1 MFSASLPVRVGKFF
15 FPGLEKWKELIIFAA
30 DYSNDMDIVIG
41 IVIIVV
47 GAVLHYF
54 TRKYGHP

>member
-1 MFSASLPVRVGKFF
+1 MDWIAVV
-15 FPGLEKWKELIIFAA
+15 IF
-30 DYSNDMDIVIG
+30 VL
-41 IVIIVV
+41 VWVV